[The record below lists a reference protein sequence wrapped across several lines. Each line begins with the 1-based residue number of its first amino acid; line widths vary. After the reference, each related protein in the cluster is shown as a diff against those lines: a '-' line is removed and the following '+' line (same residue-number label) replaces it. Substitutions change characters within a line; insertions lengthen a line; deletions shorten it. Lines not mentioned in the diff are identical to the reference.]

1 MVEAGPDGLNCSI
14 IDWIAQELIEFFM
27 YVFHLVLLE
36 IKIPLFLRLFGRIPK
51 EIFKIPVLIKFLT
64 ILACPSDKGI
74 LKGVK
79 ITLIFPPLSKQN
91 VNYLLLFD
99 IIFQNNVEHFSMY
112 IVFKWKP
119 FRVFMKAIT
128 VGFLCLPFNVEPF

>member
-14 IDWIAQELIEFFM
+14 IDRIAQELIEFFM

-91 VNYLLLFD
+91 VNLLLFD

-112 IVFKWKP
+112 IVFK
-119 FRVFMKAIT
+119 
-128 VGFLCLPFNVEPF
+128 